1 MAGRCDKIEVVLYPD
16 GSVSVQDNGYGV
28 PSQIHHQVGKPTL
41 EVVFSVLHAGGK
53 FGGSG
58 YKISGGL
65 HGVGASVVNALSE
78 WMEIDNCYEGK
89 RYTMRFERGEIARPF
104 ACVGETDRHGLFV
117 RFKPDAEI
125 FTDTTTFDTDTLLT
139 RLREQAFLNAGIRI
153 VLRDE
158 RVDLDAKKEDKVEDE
173 DIRRLL
179 EAAKRVPGDE
189 EEPDE
194 DENEV
199 KEGVDNEIKFEND
212 ASEIDKSCRYLEY
225 DLKYDGGIREFV
237 EHLNKAKH
245 VEVIHP
251 NVIYMKAQKGD
262 ITAEVAMQY
271 NDSYTETIVTF
282 ANNMS
287 TIDGGTHETGFK
299 TAITKVLNDYAR
311 KIGALKDGDK
321 NFSGEDAREGLCAVV
336 SVKLPDAQF
345 ESQTKAKLGN
355 SDVKGIVESIV
366 TTKLAEFY
374 EENPDFIRPVT
385 RKNEIVSFVKSGL
398 KDLSI
403 SRSTFD
409 WGVPLPFDE
418 GHVAYVWAD
427 ALLAY
432 LTGIGYSDPERA
444 AEYEAA
450 WPMQYH
456 FVGKDIIRFHCV
468 IWPAMLMAAG
478 MPITHTVF
486 GHGFLLT
493 KGEKMSKSR
502 GNALKPADL
511 VEVFGVDPYRYYFLS
526 DVQFGHDGS
535 ISIERMVQVYN
546 ADLANTWGN
555 LVSRVF
561 NMTNKYFDGV
571 VPTPPAGAE
580 DNPLAEIA
588 ADLYKEYDEAMANV
602 DFSAAAAAVQK
613 LASRVN
619 LYVEDSAPWNLAKS
633 EETADELAAV
643 IYNALEAV
651 RIIALFMAPFMP
663 TTSNEVFNRMSL
675 GDITDI
681 TDIEAASAWG
691 QLAPGLSVETGTPL
705 YPRLDVDAIDFSLE

>member
-1 MAGRCDKIEVVLYPD
+1 MFSLP
-16 GSVSVQDNGYGV
+16 SVIAASPGV
-28 PSQIHHQVGKPTL
+28 YY
-41 EVVFSVLHAGGK
+41 A
-53 FGGSG
+53 
-58 YKISGGL
+58 
-65 HGVGASVVNALSE
+65 
-78 WMEIDNCYEGK
+78 
-89 RYTMRFERGEIARPF
+89 
-104 ACVGETDRHGLFV
+104 
-117 RFKPDAEI
+117 
-125 FTDTTTFDTDTLLT
+125 
-139 RLREQAFLNAGIRI
+139 
-153 VLRDE
+153 
-158 RVDLDAKKEDKVEDE
+158 
-173 DIRRLL
+173 
-179 EAAKRVPGDE
+179 
-189 EEPDE
+189 
-194 DENEV
+194 
-199 KEGVDNEIKFEND
+199 FEN
-212 ASEIDKSCRYLEY
+212 
-225 DLKYDGGIREFV
+225 
-237 EHLNKAKH
+237 
-245 VEVIHP
+245 
-251 NVIYMKAQKGD
+251 
-262 ITAEVAMQY
+262 
-271 NDSYTETIVTF
+271 
-282 ANNMS
+282 
-287 TIDGGTHETGFK
+287 
-299 TAITKVLNDYAR
+299 
-311 KIGALKDGDK
+311 
-321 NFSGEDAREGLCAVV
+321 
-336 SVKLPDAQF
+336 
-345 ESQTKAKLGN
+345 
-355 SDVKGIVESIV
+355 SDMVGKGIVVLLLVISTFTWSVMIEKGISLYRAK
-366 TTKLAEFY
+366 KLSRQFVARFKSNKKTITNPQLLREAAGNASPAAQIYNQGVEKLLEFY

-643 IYNALEAV
+643 IYNALEAI